1 MALKMAI
8 CCFTNTLDS
17 NDELVHPKQT
27 PSPSHQRVSHLGIT
41 NNLNSSEISINEL
54 SYSIPGSNLHVFSH
68 DELRLITNNFSL
80 SNFLGEGGFGAVYKG
95 FLHDNLRPGLEAQAV
110 AVKVLD
116 LEGTQGHKEW
126 LAEVI
131 YLGQLRHPNLVK
143 LIGYSC
149 ENDQRLLVY
158 EYMAKGN
165 LDRQLFSRRSVLL
178 PWLTRIKIAL
188 QAAKGLEF
196 LHELNKPVIF
206 RDFKAA
212 NILLDADHTAKLSD
226 FGFARDGPEEDKTH
240 VSTKNI
246 VGTKGYAAPEYI
258 MTGHLTTMSD
268 VYSYGVVLLE
278 LLTGRRS
285 MDKKRPKKEQSL
297 VEWGRPLL
305 KDARKIE
312 GLMDPRLDGQYSVE
326 GSKIAAMLA
335 YQCLSKHPKTRPKMS
350 VVIKVLE
357 PLLDLNDMS
366 FGGPFVYVVP
376 KEGQDGS
383 NKEQSLCDVKY
394 EDNNNSSNNDENET
408 NEVVKVELQEKE
420 GERGENNEENQNEE
434 RHRNRHQRRSLR
446 SRAVQSDSALC
457 KAR

>member
-1 MALKMAI
+1 M
-8 CCFTNTLDS
+8 
-17 NDELVHPKQT
+17 
-27 PSPSHQRVSHLGIT
+27 
-41 NNLNSSEISINEL
+41 
-54 SYSIPGSNLHVFSH
+54 
-68 DELRLITNNFSL
+68 
-80 SNFLGEGGFGAVYKG
+80 
-95 FLHDNLRPGLEAQAV
+95 
-110 AVKVLD
+110 
-116 LEGTQGHKEW
+116 
-126 LAEVI
+126 
-131 YLGQLRHPNLVK
+131 YLGQLRHLNLVK

-158 EYMAKGN
+158 EYMARGN
-165 LDRQLFSRRSVLL
+165 LDKQLFSRRSVPL

-212 NILLDADHTAKLSD
+212 NILLDADYTAKLSD

-240 VSTKNI
+240 VSTKV

-278 LLTGRRS
+278 LLTGRRC

-305 KDARKIE
+305 KDPRKIE
-312 GLMDPRLDGQYSVE
+312 GLMDPRLDGQYSIE

-335 YQCLSKHPKTRPKMS
+335 YQCLNKHPKTRPKMS
-350 VVIKVLE
+350 SVIKVLE
-357 PLLDLNDMS
+357 PLLDLNDMP

-376 KEGQDGS
+376 KEDQATS
-383 NKEQSLCDVKY
+383 IINKEDKPLCDVK
-394 EDNNNSSNNDENET
+394 DEEKNHNEL
-408 NEVVKVELQEKE
+408 NQVVNKVEKE
-420 GERGENNEENQNEE
+420 GEKRENNELIFNQNVEKQ
-434 RHRNRHQRRSLR
+434 RNRHQVRSLR
-446 SRAVQSDSALC
+446 TRAVVSDSALYN